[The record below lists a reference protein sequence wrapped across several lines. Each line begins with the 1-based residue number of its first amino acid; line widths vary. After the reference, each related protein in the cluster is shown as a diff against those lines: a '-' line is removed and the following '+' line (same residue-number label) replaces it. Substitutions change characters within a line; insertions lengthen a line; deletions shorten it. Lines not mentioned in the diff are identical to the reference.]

1 MLFDELGMKSPFGQ
15 ALPADAL
22 SLVLGEG
29 EGELVG
35 LVEDLAGPGQALDL
49 LYLCDAALAECLVD
63 HLCQVL
69 DLLAVVVS
77 HEVAELVWVRVW
89 IRMKRE

>member
-1 MLFDELGMKSPFGQ
+1 MLFDELGMKSPFGL
-15 ALPADAL
+15 ALPADAF
-22 SLVLGEG
+22 SLVLSEG

-35 LVEDLAGPGQALDL
+35 LVEDLACPRQALDL
-49 LYLCDAALAECLVD
+49 LYLCDAALAERLVD